1 MTEQELP
8 DQSLSEQLAGQI
20 RASIHNGDF
29 VPGQRLVERKLA
41 EIYGVSHIPIRE
53 AFRAL
58 AEEGLI
64 EKLPR
69 RGARVVSLTDKDLE
83 EISSL
88 RTLLEQFVV
97 LRVQQHWTPE
107 RELRLRGIVDEMITA
122 AKRADTTPLF
132 QLDQRFHEQLWEYA
146 DHQLLLTI
154 SSQLRNRISGFL
166 SAANGALAPRDQM
179 AHAKSHGVL
188 IDAIASQ
195 DPARASAVMA
205 EHIASAR
212 ERIVDTTLLHP
223 ADEPAP

>member
-1 MTEQELP
+1 MTT
-8 DQSLSEQLAGQI
+8 DQSLSLSDQLAAQI
-20 RASIHNGDF
+20 RTAIHNGDY

-53 AFRAL
+53 AFREL

-69 RGARVVSLTDKDLE
+69 RGARVVSLSEKDLE

-97 LRVQQHWTPE
+97 VRVQEHWTAE
-107 RELRLRGIVDEMITA
+107 REAELRGLVAQMVEA
-122 AKRADTTPLF
+122 AKREDTTLLF

-146 DHQLLLTI
+146 DHQLLLNI
-154 SSQLRNRISGFL
+154 SSQLRSRISGFL
-166 SAANGALAPRDQM
+166 AAANSALAQQDELTH
-179 AHAKSHGVL
+179 AHSHGLL

-195 DPARASAVMA
+195 DSARASRAMA
-205 EHIASAR
+205 DHIASAR
-212 ERIVDTTLLHP
+212 ERIVETAQLVDKVD
-223 ADEPAP
+223 ADI